1 MAPPPEEAKP
11 AAAPAVISSE
21 APESIPPP
29 AAEDAPVAAPAIAVA
44 PPPALE
50 VKEAPVA
57 APAVEDAAP
66 SVRASNDEPVA
77 IAPAPLPAASK
88 VAPIAPRPIVRAS
101 APAAQPPT
109 NLVKPLAS
117 AEPKVSPKPAAKVA
131 AARAKPLPRAA
142 AATASAGSAPTRGVV
157 DLAAYRNAL
166 LAKISSAVRY
176 PEAARGRGASGV
188 AAVNF
193 ALDAAG
199 DVTVA
204 QLTRSS
210 GDGELDAEAVAAVR
224 RASPLP
230 APPAEAPRAYVAP
243 IRFELH

>member
-1 MAPPPEEAKP
+1 
-11 AAAPAVISSE
+11 
-21 APESIPPP
+21 
-29 AAEDAPVAAPAIAVA
+29 VA
-44 PPPALE
+44 PSPALD
-50 VKEAPVA
+50 VKEEPVA

-66 SVRASNDEPVA
+66 AALASNDEPVA
-77 IAPAPLPAASK
+77 VAPAPLPAASK
-88 VAPIAPRPIVRAS
+88 VAPIAPRPIARAS
-101 APAAQPPT
+101 APAVQPPT
-109 NLVKPLAS
+109 NLAKPLAS
-117 AEPKVSPKPAAKVA
+117 AGPKISPKPAAKIA

-142 AATASAGSAPTRGVV
+142 AATASAGSAPTHGVI

-199 DVTVA
+199 DVTLA

-210 GDGELDAEAVAAVR
+210 GDGELDAEAIAAVR

-230 APPAEAPRAYVAP
+230 APPADAPRAYVAP